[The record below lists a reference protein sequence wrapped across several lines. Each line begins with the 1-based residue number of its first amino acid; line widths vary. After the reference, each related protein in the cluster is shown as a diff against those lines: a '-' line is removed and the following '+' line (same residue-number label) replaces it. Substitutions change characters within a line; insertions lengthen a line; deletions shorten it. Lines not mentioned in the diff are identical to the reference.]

1 MGFSIK
7 GRNFIQDDKKVFLN
21 SGEIHYFRISRGLW
35 NKHLGEAVKAG
46 LTSVSTYIPWAWH
59 EEEEGLFDFDGSTC
73 PEKDLEGWLR
83 GCHDHGL
90 TCTVKPGPFILA
102 EFRGAGLPDWFIE
115 KYGEEARMR
124 NRGGRMVMSDGVSL
138 FNEKYIEKV
147 GLWYDMIM
155 PLIRRNEASSG
166 GPVIMMQI
174 CNEIGVFSWLARQ
187 ADYGNAVR
195 ERFITWL
202 KERIG
207 SINEVN
213 KLWGTDYSGFDRLEL
228 PPDGHTPYT
237 SAGDRGR
244 DNEWHVFWRRYYGD
258 YLRMLTGMARERG
271 VTVPLCHNL
280 PGWIYGS
287 GYEFPV
293 NITMYE
299 DLFNEKSEI
308 IFGIDHIPEFVSYR
322 NMHDDRI
329 INDITGAMQG
339 KGPLFAAEFQSGSRE
354 YHVVTNP
361 REMELFYKASIA
373 NGLTGWN
380 YYMFSQGQNAERKG
394 YSGKTFYWFTPLT
407 AEGERTSAFAPVERM
422 SRMLK
427 VSGDII
433 VEAQRRAEVCVL
445 FYPPAYA
452 TELERPSGGS
462 DLRFVPSAIRRPAYF
477 DGLLRVLQVLN
488 IDYDMADLNRA
499 TAGSLSHYKQV
510 WAFVTDEMDA
520 PAQQT
525 IADYITG
532 GGNAVIYPYVPDR
545 ELSQKKCTVLR
556 DALNLSPSGS
566 EIIDSPLIDILSYRD
581 IKCSNPI
588 MTFSEESLAGT
599 DIIARTINGT
609 PCGFTKNVGK
619 GIVTYIGTWIGF
631 DTEGHKPVY
640 EAIVKRSGAEL
651 RQASSDN
658 DYLTVRERFAG
669 NGKVLLFVAN
679 YFNEERSGRITY
691 THPKS
696 REAVNLPLSGKGITW
711 PALYSVLTPVCL
723 EISKGLHI
731 LHSTSDILGHEMKD
745 GELCLTLCGDRD
757 LKGETVFEG
766 HSAVNIRSAD
776 IGGTRVKITRVD
788 DRIALTYR
796 HKHKK
801 DMILKIRIS

>member
-1 MGFSIK
+1 MVFGIK

-21 SGEIHYFRISRGLW
+21 SGEIHYFRIRRGLW
-35 NKHLGEAVKAG
+35 DRHLGEAVKAG
-46 LTSVSTYIPWAWH
+46 LTAVSTYIPWAWH
-59 EEEEGLFDFDGSTC
+59 EEEEGQFDFDGSTC

-83 GCHDHGL
+83 SCRDHGL
-90 TCTVKPGPFILA
+90 HCIVKPGPFILA
-102 EFRGAGLPDWFIE
+102 EFRGAGLPDWFIA

-124 NRGGRMVMSDGVSL
+124 NRSGAMVMSDGVSL
-138 FNEKYIEKV
+138 FNEKYLEKV
-147 GLWYDMIM
+147 GQWYDMIM

-195 ERFITWL
+195 ERFISWM
-202 KERIG
+202 KEKTG

-213 KLWGTDYSGFDRLEL
+213 KLWGTDYTGFDSIEL
-228 PPDGHTPYT
+228 PPDGNIPYA

-244 DNEWHVFWRRYYGD
+244 DNEWHQFWRRYYGD
-258 YLRMLTGMARERG
+258 YLRLLTGMARERG
-271 VTVPLCHNL
+271 VTVPLYHNL

-293 NITMYE
+293 NNTMYE

-329 INDITGAMQG
+329 VNDITGAMQG
-339 KGPLFAAEFQSGSRE
+339 RGPLFAAEFQSGSRE

-380 YYMFSQGQNAERKG
+380 YYMFSQGRNAERKG

-452 TELERPSGGS
+452 TELERPSGASG
-462 DLRFVPSAIRRPAYF
+462 LRFVPSAIRRPAYF

-499 TAGSLSHYKQV
+499 TAESLSRYKQV

-525 IADYITG
+525 LADYITG
-532 GGNAVIYPYVPDR
+532 GGNAVIYPYMPDR
-545 ELSQKKCTVLR
+545 ELSQKKCTLLR
-556 DALNLSPSGS
+556 DALKVSPSDS
-566 EIIDSPLIDILSYRD
+566 EVIDSPLADILSYRD

-588 MTFSEESLAGT
+588 MTFAEKSLAGAV
-599 DIIARTINGT
+599 IIARTINGT
-609 PCGFTKNVGK
+609 PCGFTRKAGK
-619 GIVTYIGTWIGF
+619 GIVTFIGTWIGF
-631 DTEGHKPVY
+631 DTEAHKPVY
-640 EAIVKRSGAEL
+640 ETIVKRSGAEL

-658 DYLTVRERFAG
+658 DYLTVRERFTG
-669 NGKVLLFVAN
+669 NDKALLFVAN
-679 YFNEERSGRITY
+679 YYNEERSGMITY

-696 REAVNLPLSGKGITW
+696 GEAVNLPLSGKPITW

-731 LHSTSDILGHEMKD
+731 LHSTSDILSHEMKD

-766 HSAVNIRSAD
+766 HSAVRIRSAE
-776 IGGTRVKITRVD
+776 IGRTRVSLIRVG

-801 DMILKIRIS
+801 EMVLKIRIS